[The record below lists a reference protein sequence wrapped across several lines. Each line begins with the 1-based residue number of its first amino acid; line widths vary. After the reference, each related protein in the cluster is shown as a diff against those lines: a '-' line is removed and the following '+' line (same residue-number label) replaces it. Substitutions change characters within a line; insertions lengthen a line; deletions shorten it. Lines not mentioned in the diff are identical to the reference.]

1 MTRPQLVLSVC
12 HPSQPPTPTPLHTD
26 TDRTKLWEL
35 VKDERVH
42 LILRE
47 PGLLE
52 LARRRDPEL
61 LDFCENMLVSGDID
75 DWFTAIKT
83 IASIGIRKAIDRL
96 VMLYASSLSDDRRF
110 ITNLVAKGLT
120 VDHVHPFSIMIR
132 ELAVPGELD
141 ITGWTSTAV
150 ATLQEV
156 CKRQGIEIILVGR
169 AAYQAGRSTED
180 FEVSLAHSL
189 FSETLGK

>member
-1 MTRPQLVLSVC
+1 MTRPQLFLSVC
-12 HPSQPPTPTPLHTD
+12 QPSQPPDPTPLHAD

-35 VKDERVH
+35 VKDETVH

-47 PGLLE
+47 PVLLE

-83 IASIGIRKAIDRL
+83 ISSIGIRKAIDRL
-96 VMLYASSLSDDRRF
+96 VMLYASSPSGDRRF
-110 ITNLVAKGLT
+110 ITSLIAKVLT
-120 VDHVHPFSIMIR
+120 VDYVHPFSIMVR
-132 ELAVPGELD
+132 ELAFPGELD
-141 ITGWTSTAV
+141 ITGWTSTAI
-150 ATLQEV
+150 ATLHDV

-169 AAYQAGRSTED
+169 AAYQTSRSTED
-180 FEVSLAHSL
+180 VEVTIAHSL
-189 FSETLGK
+189 FSGTLGK

>member
-1 MTRPQLVLSVC
+1 MTRPQLILSVC
-12 HPSQPPTPTPLHTD
+12 HPSQPPAPTPLHTD

-35 VKDERVH
+35 VKDETVH

-96 VMLYASSLSDDRRF
+96 VMLYASSQSDGRRF
-110 ITNLVAKGLT
+110 ITNLIAKVLT
-120 VDHVHPFSIMIR
+120 VDHVHPFSIMVR

-141 ITGWTSTAV
+141 ITGWTSTSI
-150 ATLQEV
+150 ATLQAV
-156 CKRQGIEIILVGR
+156 CKRQGVEIVLVGR
-169 AAYQAGRSTED
+169 VVHQASRSRED
-180 FEVSLAHSL
+180 FEVTLAHSL
-189 FSETLGK
+189 FSKTLGK